1 MQIFARTLVSLS
13 VLITFCSLALA
24 QDRVEDLDTWFIRA
38 TTITDDLIRDA
49 VSLAPN
55 ERALLWARMG
65 RAWEK
70 EDPKRAATDLRKAVE
85 IVEFAPDGESE
96 IERRQRFDT
105 ARSLLSIIPARY
117 DKLRLTLQ
125 GLFMPKEDRAA
136 DKGGRES
143 ADGLIAAAMAI
154 VDTDPQGAFDLGVTS
169 LRLGRTYKLAYLL
182 WSLRKRDSTL
192 ADGLFDQAL
201 AAARATFDAE
211 SLGWLSIYAFR
222 DGQTPSDERR
232 KALLSVIA
240 QGLLRDSASAGG
252 EPEVCKLAP
261 TAATLLGQFNR
272 LTPDLAIVVRQG
284 LSRCQST
291 LQPSERQSVDE
302 ALRDQPLKT
311 VADLEDEAAKAPLE
325 EIRDLYMIRA
335 SRLAAQQ
342 KNFEQAIS
350 LLDRISDEG
359 RKRLGGGWEGWRWEY
374 ASLAALAQLKRGDR
388 PAMYRIIAA
397 TPEAIRGFVQIAM
410 AQALVKAG
418 DRDSAF
424 DLLTE
429 ARKRLAQSSGTEV
442 VDGYFSLM
450 HQYES
455 LAPIDAVNVFYET
468 VKALNRIEKS
478 DLKESQTLGAET
490 SLLSNDL
497 LLGAYNVP
505 ISLLEKD
512 EIGVRA
518 AISSIQSP
526 SKRVAIR
533 LNLLISSLAQPRTVP
548 PARRPVIS
556 GTQPHVD

>member
-1 MQIFARTLVSLS
+1 MKIFACSLMVCLSLS
-13 VLITFCSLALA
+13 VTFRSLAIA
-24 QDRVEDLDTWFIRA
+24 QDKVDPDVWLLRA
-38 TTITDDLIRDA
+38 TTIADDLVRDA

-55 ERALLWARMG
+55 DRALLWARMG

-70 EDPKRAATDLRKAVE
+70 DDPNRAATDVRKAVE
-85 IVEFAPDGESE
+85 IVEFAPDGESA
-96 IERRQRFDT
+96 IERRQRLDT

-125 GLFMPKEDRAA
+125 GLFTPKESRAT
-136 DKGGRES
+136 DNGGREN

-154 VDTDPQGAFDLGVTS
+154 VDTNPQGAFDLGVAS
-169 LRLGRTYKLAYLL
+169 LRIGRSYKLAALL
-182 WSLRKRDSTL
+182 WKLRNHDKKL
-192 ADGLFDQAL
+192 ADGLFDVAL
-201 AAARATFDAE
+201 SAARAAFDPE

-252 EPEVCKLAP
+252 EAEVCKLAP
-261 TAATLLGQFNR
+261 TAATYLGQFNR

-284 LSRCQST
+284 LSRCQAA

-311 VADLEDEAAKAPLE
+311 VADLENEADKAPRE
-325 EIRDLYMIRA
+325 EIRDEYLIRA
-335 SRLAAQQ
+335 ARLAAQQ
-342 KNFEQAIS
+342 KNYEKAIS
-350 LLDRISDEG
+350 LLDRISEQG
-359 RKRLGGGWEGWRWEY
+359 RKQLGGGWESWRWSY
-374 ASLAALAQLKRGDR
+374 AASAAVAQFRRVDRSSMNRIITATPAALRAL
-388 PAMYRIIAA
+388 
-397 TPEAIRGFVQIAM
+397 VQIAV

-429 ARKRLAQSSGTEV
+429 ARKALAQSSGTEV
-442 VDGYFSLM
+442 IDGYFNLM
-450 HQYES
+450 HEYER
-455 LAPIDAVNVFYET
+455 LAPMDTVNVFYEV

-478 DLKESQTLGAET
+478 DSKATQALEAET

-497 LLGAYNVP
+497 LLNAYNVP

-512 EIGVRA
+512 EIGIRV

-526 SKRVAIR
+526 STRVAIR
-533 LNLLISSLAQPRTVP
+533 LNLLNLSLAQPRTVI
-548 PARRPVIS
+548 PVKKPTIS
-556 GTQPHVD
+556 KGQPHVD